1 MQCVIVKHFVY
12 LFPLLIALQV
22 NPPNNPPSR
31 GGCFPRSAFTPESTP
46 PKELSRSERGIY
58 SSTSP
63 DQEKYQGGTSSS
75 AEKGFHGDSGPPGQD
90 AEMQSAVEAALTTPP
105 FGITSSSPVHYPW
118 TEPSPM
124 HIDTDLFTSGSQAQG
139 SEGDLQQQNVA
150 DTLAGMQ
157 DDPDPYAL
165 PSVPSDL
172 AKDKEVLTGV
182 FADAHKAGLR
192 PFSPPGSDPFTVS
205 QEIYRSESRSRDVP
219 PANKRAPTE
228 GISHHFS

>member
-1 MQCVIVKHFVY
+1 
-12 LFPLLIALQV
+12 
-22 NPPNNPPSR
+22 
-31 GGCFPRSAFTPESTP
+31 
-46 PKELSRSERGIY
+46 
-58 SSTSP
+58 
-63 DQEKYQGGTSSS
+63 
-75 AEKGFHGDSGPPGQD
+75 
-90 AEMQSAVEAALTTPP
+90 MQSAVEAALTTPP
-105 FGITSSSPVHYPW
+105 FGITSSSPVHDQW
-118 TEPSPM
+118 AEPSPM
-124 HIDTDLFTSGSQAQG
+124 HIDTVLCTSGSQAQG

-150 DTLAGMQ
+150 DTLAQMQ

-228 GISHHFS
+228 GISHHFSWRNQSNPFQAFSMDSRIVGSYDPEGSKFHPYIISLHIVGSYDLSNGS